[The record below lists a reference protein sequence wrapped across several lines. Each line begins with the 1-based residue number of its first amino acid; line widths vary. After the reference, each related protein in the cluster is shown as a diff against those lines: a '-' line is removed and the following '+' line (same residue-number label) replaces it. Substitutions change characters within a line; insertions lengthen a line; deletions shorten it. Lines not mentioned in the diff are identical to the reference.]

1 MTRDD
6 ELLLLLKTEGP
17 LTVGHLVKRL
27 KLTPQGL
34 RRRLEALA
42 VDALVEATTE
52 RAGVGRPRKRWRLT
66 AQGNARFP
74 DRHDELVVELIE
86 QVRRELGPSALDRL
100 ISGRETAQR
109 RRYAAA
115 LPKRA
120 SLAERTRRLARLR
133 SEEGYMAEVRP
144 AVGGGLLLIE
154 HHCPICAAATVCQG
168 FCRSELD
175 VFRSVLGAE
184 VSVERESHI
193 VAGAPRCVYR
203 VQAGAT
209 ERDDGD
215 KAGSGNRADGK
226 WRRRAGGRA

>member
-6 ELLLLLKTEGP
+6 QLLLLLKTEGP

-42 VDALVEATTE
+42 ADALVEATTE
-52 RAGVGRPRKRWRLT
+52 RAGVGRPRKCWRLT
-66 AQGNARFP
+66 PDGDARFP
-74 DRHDELVVELIE
+74 DRHDELVVDLIE
-86 QVRRELGPSALDRL
+86 QVRRELGPAALDRL
-100 ISGRETAQR
+100 IAGREAAQR

-115 LPKRA
+115 LPA
-120 SLAERTRRLARLR
+120 QATLPERTRRLARLR
-133 SEEGYMAEVRP
+133 SEEGYMAEVRR
-144 AVGGGLLLIE
+144 ADGGGLLLIE
-154 HHCPICAAATVCQG
+154 HHCPICAAAKTCQG

-175 VFRSVLGAE
+175 VFRSVLGPD

-203 VQAGAT
+203 VQPRAT
-209 ERDDGD
+209 MR
-215 KAGSGNRADGK
+215 SGGK
-226 WRRRAGGRA
+226 HPKRKESQR